1 MVQGKPIRCI
11 IVEDEVHHQE
21 LLLFYL
27 KKISIVEV
35 VGMYEDTVNAT
46 MQIEKKKPDLIF
58 LDINISGLEGPEF
71 MDLLE
76 HQPKVIMISAH
87 SEEFMKN
94 HYDIPYLAYIQKP
107 ISLEK
112 LQTALETL
120 GQ

>member
-1 MVQGKPIRCI
+1 MAQDKPLRCI

-27 KKISIVEV
+27 KKIGTIEV
-35 VGMYEDTVNAT
+35 VGVYEDTVNAT
-46 MQIEKKKPDLIF
+46 VQIEKKKPDFIF

-87 SEEFMKN
+87 SEEFMN
-94 HYDIPYLAYIQKP
+94 IHYQVPYVAYIQKP

-112 LQTALETL
+112 LRLALTRL
-120 GQ
+120 